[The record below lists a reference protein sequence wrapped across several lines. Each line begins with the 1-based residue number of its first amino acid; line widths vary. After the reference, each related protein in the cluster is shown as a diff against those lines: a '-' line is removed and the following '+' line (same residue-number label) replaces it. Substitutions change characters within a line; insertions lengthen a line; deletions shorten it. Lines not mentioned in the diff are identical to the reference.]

1 MFRKRETKEGYIM
14 ANKRPSQANR
24 LLDYLKKSG
33 SITTWEAFK
42 ELGITRLSAR
52 IFEIKERGY
61 LIKTESITGKN
72 KLREPI
78 HYNKYSLIEENK

>member
-1 MFRKRETKEGYIM
+1 M

-61 LIKTESITGKN
+61 VIKTELVNDKN
-72 KLREPI
+72 RLGEPI

>member
-1 MFRKRETKEGYIM
+1 M
-14 ANKRPSQANR
+14 ANTRPSQANR
-24 LLDYLKKSG
+24 LLDYLKEFG
-33 SITTWEAFK
+33 SVTTWEAFK

-61 LIKTESITGKN
+61 LIKTELVNDKN
-72 KLREPI
+72 RFGESI

>member
-1 MFRKRETKEGYIM
+1 M

-61 LIKTESITGKN
+61 LIKTESITGKTN
-72 KLREPI
+72 LESLFITTNI
-78 HYNKYSLIEENK
+78 H